1 MVGKRSLPGGGGTW
15 VVIREE
21 VTSKENA
28 AGLLL
33 FLPVGSG
40 ESGDSVRV
48 VRVVRVE
55 TLFDGC

>member
-1 MVGKRSLPGGGGTW
+1 MNFLQHEAMIGK
-15 VVIREE
+15 REE